1 MAGGKTSGENKMDG
15 RLEKSIRAL
24 TGLALV
30 LIVAGCAAAPPVP
43 EDNFYRL
50 QAIYAGTATSGKLLP
65 GTVEVDR
72 FVADGLTS
80 ERPIVYSDSGNP
92 NQVKAYHYHF
102 WIKPPTVM
110 LRDELVSFLRAA
122 QVADRIV
129 TPEMRAQPNC
139 VLTGRI
145 KHLEQVLEEK
155 GSRTL
160 IEVEL
165 GLRRPRDGK
174 ILYLNSFRAEND
186 AGGCHRWRRCRFPEH
201 GAQHHIFRLPRGV
214 GRYLTS

>member
-1 MAGGKTSGENKMDG
+1 
-15 RLEKSIRAL
+15 LV
-24 TGLALV
+24 LAL
-30 LIVAGCAAAPPVP
+30 IVTGCATAPPVP

-50 QAIYAGTATSGKLLP
+50 QAIYAGTSTSGKLLP

-80 ERPIVYSDSGNP
+80 ERPIVYSDSANP
-92 NQVKAYHYHF
+92 NQMKAYHYHF
-102 WIKPPTVM
+102 WIKPSTVM

-122 QVADRIV
+122 NIADRIV
-129 TPEMRAQPNC
+129 TPEMRAQANY

-145 KHLEQVLEEK
+145 KHLEQVREEK

-165 GLRRPRDGK
+165 GVRRPRDGK

-186 AGGCHRWRRCRFPEH
+186 AGSAAVVDAVDSLNTALSIIYSDFIAEL
-201 GAQHHIFRLPRGV
+201 ADI
-214 GRYLTS
+214 

>member
-1 MAGGKTSGENKMDG
+1 MDG
-15 RLEKSIRAL
+15 SLGKAIRGL
-24 TGLALV
+24 TGLALA
-30 LIVAGCAAAPPVP
+30 LIVAGCAATPPVP

-50 QAIYAGTATSGKLLP
+50 QAMYAGPANGGKLLQ
-65 GTVEVDR
+65 GTLEVDR

-80 ERPIVYSDSGNP
+80 ERPIVYSDIGNP

-102 WIKPPTVM
+102 WIKPPTIM

-122 QVADRIV
+122 NVADRIV
-129 TPEMRAQPNC
+129 TPEMRAQANY

-145 KHLEQVLEEK
+145 KHLEQVREEK

-160 IEVEL
+160 IEVGL

-174 ILYLNSFRAEND
+174 ILYLNSFRTEND
-186 AGGCHRWRRCRFPEH
+186 AGGTAVVDAVDSLNTALSIIYSDF
-201 GAQHHIFRLPRGV
+201 
-214 GRYLTS
+214 LTELADI